1 MAAPLI
7 TITSI
12 SKTKISD
19 EVGYDRCAVRFAA
32 DQKIKDF
39 IVKAG
44 GTDHTNGITVE
55 KSMALYPSEILYPS
69 ATLYPVD
76 YNLDSLGAVY
86 PDANLYPGET
96 LYPMDGDEQ
105 EIFID
110 NEELGIDGLYRI
122 NIYAMNEAGEWTAY
136 E

>member
-1 MAAPLI
+1 MTAPLI

-19 EVGYDRCAVRFAA
+19 EVGYDRCVVRFAA

-39 IVKAG
+39 IAKAD

-55 KSMALYPSEILYPS
+55 KSMAVYPSEILYPS
-69 ATLYPVD
+69 VTLYPVD
-76 YNLDSLGAVY
+76 YNLD
-86 PDANLYPGET
+86 E
-96 LYPMDGDEQ
+96 DEQ
-105 EIFID
+105 EILID